1 MEKAKLVMELLG
13 YAVVGYFMSTV
24 IHELGHVICGML
36 HKWKFYTL
44 VVGPLKLY
52 RENLN
57 SKVKLGIEKNPALW
71 GGYGGAVPEKF
82 TDNELKIFSRVLLAG
97 PIASIVLG
105 VVSITIMILTKN
117 ELAMMVGFIALGEG
131 IMCILPM
138 KLQTGILY
146 NDGTRFLRIVRG
158 GQTAA
163 EEKAMYYLALDDLIN
178 GQAEIYDEEMVANL
192 VSSEDPS
199 YKYYGLYLLYHNA
212 ESREDKDEMENIRKE
227 MSGMES
233 EVSSYIRKS
242 CVLE

>member
-82 TDNELKIFSRVLLAG
+82 TDNELRFSREFFLPAR
-97 PIASIVLG
+97 SHQ
-105 VVSITIMILTKN
+105 SFW
-117 ELAMMVGFIALGEG
+117 ELF
-131 IMCILPM
+131 
-138 KLQTGILY
+138 Q
-146 NDGTRFLRIVRG
+146 
-158 GQTAA
+158 
-163 EEKAMYYLALDDLIN
+163 
-178 GQAEIYDEEMVANL
+178 
-192 VSSEDPS
+192 
-199 YKYYGLYLLYHNA
+199 
-212 ESREDKDEMENIRKE
+212 
-227 MSGMES
+227 
-233 EVSSYIRKS
+233 
-242 CVLE
+242 